1 MGCFQSKKMV
11 KIHNN
16 AFDLIDSDG
25 DNKLS
30 NKEIDTIA
38 KFIHEYHVKRSL
50 MIHNNL
56 CSTNPNN
63 YVYELIGKSKNSKIK
78 RKDFDKMVK
87 GIPITLWDSTILPA
101 LRKKE
106 IQRLVTE

>member
-1 MGCFQSKKMV
+1 MGCFQSKKLV

-38 KFIHEYHVKRSL
+38 KFIHCFHVERSL
-50 MIHNNL
+50 LAHNNL
-56 CSTNPNN
+56 SAKNPND
-63 YVYELIGKSKNSKIK
+63 YIYELIGKSKDSKIK
-78 RKDFDKMVK
+78 RKDFNKMVK
-87 GIPITLWDSTILPA
+87 GIPITLWNSKILPA

-106 IQRLVTE
+106 IARLITT